1 MANKRG
7 AVESE
12 TVHVTGLVILI
23 ALLITL
29 YMVLI
34 PPEAQ
39 KQILEKGQISDS
51 ENSVSNS
58 QDVLKNLLIES
69 PGLVF
74 PDSNKE
80 EKIKIPSVNLYSK
93 QSKNVINL
101 ANSLSVSRSIFN
113 NNFQDLSFKS
123 EDISNLNSLK
133 LFFNVLSSKGT
144 LVIYLNNIIVFQG
157 IVSNENVPL
166 EIPISNIKSDNIL
179 RMEASSPSW
188 RFLSLNQYTLKDI
201 KLIKETVSTNNQE
214 TRHFTIDKD
223 KIKKAALNYFINCL
237 KLENDQ
243 GILKIFLNG
252 FNVHLGQ
259 VICDASE
266 QNLDISK
273 SYFTKNENTL
283 SFESDKGNYVVE
295 QIEVAVQSDSS
306 KTPIYFFDVDN
317 EDLSNTIM
325 LNMDLIPN
333 EDDERSSGTIII
345 NDQRITLETDKN
357 IFSKDISSLI
367 KEGENFVKIIPRNE
381 FEISSLEIFI
391 K

>member
-113 NNFQDLSFKS
+113 N
-123 EDISNLNSLK
+123 
-133 LFFNVLSSKGT
+133 
-144 LVIYLNNIIVFQG
+144 IIVFQG

-188 RFLSLNQYTLKDI
+188 RFLSINQYTLKDV

-237 KLENDQ
+237 KLEDDQ

-252 FNVHLGQ
+252 
-259 VICDASE
+259 
-266 QNLDISK
+266 
-273 SYFTKNENTL
+273 
-283 SFESDKGNYVVE
+283 
-295 QIEVAVQSDSS
+295 
-306 KTPIYFFDVDN
+306 
-317 EDLSNTIM
+317 
-325 LNMDLIPN
+325 
-333 EDDERSSGTIII
+333 
-345 NDQRITLETDKN
+345 
-357 IFSKDISSLI
+357 
-367 KEGENFVKIIPRNE
+367 
-381 FEISSLEIFI
+381 
-391 K
+391 